1 MYYFKD
7 FLKELSVSTNMTFS
21 IEGHN
26 KEDIYYCGLD
36 VGKEDSLCTELSL
49 GEDKYILRVKKS
61 EKACL
66 SILKYYIE
74 NKYSELFCLREQ
86 FFTDIIQGNKV
97 YLEKINAI
105 GPFLKGGC
113 CLMIINVDGS
123 KYEALNI
130 LKERYDQNK
139 ITSMI
144 YDEFLI
150 VIGMFENKKLECKRI
165 KELLSNKLCCKCSIS
180 YGHDSFNVEDFKVS
194 YEEAKDAMILGEK
207 ISNKDE
213 VYSYNEMFF
222 EKVIFS
228 INDDIKKQYLNEFK
242 ETFDSLDEEMINTIE
257 EFINCNLNISESAKN
272 LYIHRNTLIYRLDKL
287 TKDTNY
293 DIRIFKDATVFT
305 IAFLI
310 WKGSK

>member
-7 FLKELSVSTNMTFS
+7 FLRELSVDTNMMFS
-21 IEGHN
+21 IEWKD

-36 VGKEDSLCTELSL
+36 IDKENSSCTELSL
-49 GEDKYILRVKKS
+49 GDDKYILRVKKS
-61 EKACL
+61 EEACL

-86 FFTDIIQGNKV
+86 FFTDVIQGNKV

-105 GPFLKGGC
+105 EPFLKGGC
-113 CLMIINVDGS
+113 TLMIINVDGS

-130 LKERYDQNK
+130 LKEKYDENK

-144 YDEFLI
+144 YDESLI
-150 VIGMFENKKLECKRI
+150 VIGMFENKKLECKII
-165 KELLSNKLCCKCSIS
+165 KELLSSKLCCKCAIS
-180 YGHDSFNVEDFKVS
+180 YGHDSFSVEDFKIS

-213 VYSYNEMFF
+213 IYSYNEMFF
-222 EKVIFS
+222 EKVIFN
-228 INDDIKKQYLNEFK
+228 IDDNIKKQYLNEFK

-287 TKDTNY
+287 SKDTGY

-310 WKGSK
+310 WKGME

>member
-165 KELLSNKLCCKCSIS
+165 KELLSSKLCCKCSIS
-180 YGHDSFNVEDFKVS
+180 YGHDSCNVEDFKVS